1 MKVASQARRGET
13 PLKTPYAAR
22 ADGGGLRS
30 SASLEAEA
38 MEEGILQAR
47 RRESLAAAE
56 TLQRAW
62 RGR

>member
-1 MKVASQARRGET
+1 MEAMEQGIAGG
-13 PLKTPYAAR
+13 
-22 ADGGGLRS
+22 GGGLRS

-62 RGR
+62 RGHATPGR

>member
-1 MKVASQARRGET
+1 MEAMEQGIAGG
-13 PLKTPYAAR
+13 
-22 ADGGGLRS
+22 GGGLRS

-38 MEEGILQAR
+38 MEDGILQAR

>member
-13 PLKTPYAAR
+13 PLKTPYRAR